1 MIFGKIRE
9 HRRAVALIHHE
20 KLAKL
25 PLEEAV
31 RELRTDPEKGLTQAE
46 ADKRLQD
53 YGYNEIPEKTEPAIV
68 KFLKKFW
75 GPIPWMIE
83 AAAILSFIVKDW
95 NDFWIILTLLTVNA
109 VIEFW
114 QEHKAEN
121 IIAYLKKK
129 MAVYARVLRDM
140 QWTKIPARELVPG
153 DIVRLRIGDIVPA
166 DVRILDDTELQ
177 VDESALTGES
187 LPAKK
192 KKGDVVYS
200 GSVIKRGEA
209 KAVVIGTGLN
219 TYFGKTVQLVNAA
232 KTQSELQKMVIK
244 IGDFLIGAA
253 VVLTTTIFIVGVFV
267 QHHSWIS
274 MLKYA
279 LVLTVASI
287 PAALPAVLSIT
298 MAIGAM
304 ELARKKA
311 IVTKLV
317 AIEELA
323 GVDILCSDKTGT
335 LTKNQLTVEEVIPVG
350 KWKEEDVV
358 FYAALASKE
367 EDKDPI
373 DLAVLNKAEAFGL
386 DMKIGKWKQEKFIPF
401 DPTIKRT
408 EAYVTDGKNKMHVL
422 KGAPQVI
429 LSLANPPEDVKKFVE
444 EKVHELAEKGF
455 RTIAVAVDK
464 GKGIEFVGLIPLYDP
479 PRDDAKQAVSLIQKL
494 GVKVK
499 MVTGDHIAIAKYIA
513 KILGIGEK
521 ARTMDEISK
530 LPGSKKV
537 EAIEQTDVF
546 AQVLPEHKY
555 EIVSALQ
562 EKGHMVAMTGDG
574 VNDAPALK
582 KAHCGI
588 AVAGATDA
596 ARAAA
601 SIVLLEPGISVI
613 ADALRTARRIFQRME
628 SYVLYRITETIRVL
642 IFMALSIL
650 VFGFYPI
657 TATMI
662 ILLALLNDIP
672 ILMIAYDN
680 VEEPKKPAKWQPK
693 KISWLSLAIGVAG
706 VVSSF
711 MALAIALWWYGAAH
725 GMSLMQV
732 VHAIANAGAGDK
744 AGLAALAFIQTFIFL
759 KLIIAG
765 HTTIF
770 VTRSKG
776 WFWQKPWPSKP
787 LFWGVMIT
795 NLIGTVMA
803 VYGWLMPTAIGWGPA
818 IFIWI
823 YANLWM
829 ILNDAVKQWIGKKLG
844 VDVEEANT

>member
-1 MIFGKIRE
+1 MNRDSGKE
-9 HRRAVALIHHE
+9 HRRSVALLHHE
-20 KLAKL
+20 KLSKI
-25 PLEEAV
+25 PLEDAIK
-31 RELRTDPEKGLTQAE
+31 ELKTDPERGLSRAE

-53 YGYNEIPEKTEPAIV
+53 YGYNEIPEKKVHPLV

-83 AAAILSFIVKDW
+83 AAAVLAAISHDWEDFGIIVV
-95 NDFWIILTLLTVNA
+95 LLVINA
-109 VIEFW
+109 IVEFW

-121 IIAYLKKK
+121 IIEYLKQK

-140 QWTKIPARELVPG
+140 QWTEIPARELVPG

-166 DVRILDDTELQ
+166 DVRILEDVELS

-219 TYFGKTVQLVNAA
+219 TYFGKTVQLVNEAQ
-232 KTQSELQKMVIK
+232 TVSELQKMVIK
-244 IGDFLIGAA
+244 IGDFLIILA
-253 VVLTTTIFIVGVFV
+253 VILTAIIFLVGVFV
-267 QHHSWIS
+267 QHHSWLY
-274 MLKYA
+274 MLRYA

-304 ELARKKA
+304 ELARKQA

-323 GVDILCSDKTGT
+323 GVDVLCSDKTGT
-335 LTKNQLTVEEVIPVG
+335 LTKNKLTVEEVIPVG
-350 KWKEEDVV
+350 SWKSKDVIL
-358 FYAALASKE
+358 FAALASKE
-367 EDKDPI
+367 ENKDPI
-373 DLAVLNKAEAFGL
+373 DVAILDKAEEMGL
-386 DMKIGKWKQEKFIPF
+386 DRDLMKWKQEKFIPF
-401 DPTIKRT
+401 DPVIKRT
-408 EAYVTDGKNKMHVL
+408 EAYVTDGKKKLHVM

-429 LSLANPPEDVKKFVE
+429 LGMCGVGDKVK
-444 EKVHELAEKGF
+444 EKINQTVHELAQKGF
-455 RTIAVAVDK
+455 RTIAVAVDR
-464 GKGIEFVGLIPLYDP
+464 GKGPEFVGIIPLFDP
-479 PRDDAKQAVSLIQKL
+479 PRDDAKDAVSLIQKL
-494 GVKVK
+494 GVTVK

-513 KILGIGEK
+513 KILGIGER
-521 ARTMDEISK
+521 ARTMDEIEK
-530 LPGSKKV
+530 LPREQKIS
-537 EAIEQTDVF
+537 AIENTDVF
-546 AQVLPEHKY
+546 AQVLPEHKF

-601 SIVLLEPGISVI
+601 AIVLLQPGISVI
-613 ADALRTARRIFQRME
+613 ADALKTARKIFQRME
-628 SYVLYRITETIRVL
+628 SYVIYRITETVRVL

-680 VEEPKKPAKWQPK
+680 VKEMDRPARWQPN
-693 KISWLSLAIGVAG
+693 KISAISLAIGVTG
-706 VVSSF
+706 VISSF
-711 MALAIALWWYGAAH
+711 LALAIALWWYGAMH
-725 GMSLMQV
+725 GMSLAQV
-732 VHAIANAGAGDK
+732 VHAIATEGK
-744 AGLAALAFIQTFIFL
+744 AGVVGTAALAFIQTFIFL

-776 WFWQKPWPSKP
+776 WFWEKPWPSGP

-795 NLIGTVMA
+795 NVIGTLLA

-829 ILNDAVKQWIGKKLG
+829 IVNDVVKQYVGRKLKI
-844 VDVEEANT
+844 DVEGAA

>member
-1 MIFGKIRE
+1 MVTFGKSK
-9 HRRAVALIHHE
+9 HRRSVALLHHE
-20 KLAKL
+20 KLAKI
-25 PLEEAV
+25 PLDEAL
-31 RELRTDPEKGLTQAE
+31 RELKTDPERGLSQAE
-46 ADKRLQD
+46 ADKRIQD
-53 YGYNEIPEKTEPAIV
+53 YGYNEIPEKKEHPVV

-83 AAAILSFIVKDW
+83 AAAVLAAVSHDW
-95 NDFWIILTLLTVNA
+95 EDFAIISTLLIVNA
-109 VIEFW
+109 VVEFW

-121 IIAYLKKK
+121 IIEYLKQK

-166 DVRILDDTELQ
+166 DVRILEDVELS

-200 GSVIKRGEA
+200 GSIIKRGET

-219 TYFGKTVQLVNAA
+219 TYFGKTVQLVNEAQ
-232 KTQSELQKMVIK
+232 TVSELQKMVIK
-244 IGDFLIGAA
+244 IGDFLIALA
-253 VVLTTTIFIVGVFV
+253 VILTTIIFLVGVFI
-267 QHHSWIS
+267 QHHSWMY
-274 MLKYA
+274 MLRYA

-304 ELARKKA
+304 ELARKQA

-323 GVDILCSDKTGT
+323 GVDVLCSDKTGT
-335 LTKNQLTVEEVIPVG
+335 LTKNKLSVEEVIPVG
-350 KWKEEDVV
+350 KWGDEDVV

-373 DLAVLNKAEAFGL
+373 DTAVLDKAEQ
-386 DMKIGKWKQEKFIPF
+386 IGIDRRLMEWRQEKFVPF

-408 EAYVTDGKNKMHVL
+408 EAYVTNGKEKMHVM

-429 LSLANPPEDVKKFVE
+429 LSLCKVDEKTRKEVE
-444 EKVHELAEKGF
+444 AKVHELAQKGF
-455 RTIAVAVDK
+455 RTIAVAVDR
-464 GKGIEFVGLIPLYDP
+464 GNGPELVGIIPLFDP
-479 PRDDAKQAVSLIQKL
+479 PRDDAKNAVSLIQKL

-513 KILGIGEK
+513 KILGIGDR
-521 ARTMDEISK
+521 ANTMDDIEK
-530 LPGSKKV
+530 LPDEQKV
-537 EAIEQTDVF
+537 KAIEDTDVF
-546 AQVLPEHKY
+546 AQVLPEHKF

-562 EKGHMVAMTGDG
+562 KRGHMVAMTGDG

-601 SIVLLEPGISVI
+601 SIVLLQPGISVI
-613 ADALRTARRIFQRME
+613 ADALRTARKIFQRME
-628 SYVLYRITETIRVL
+628 SYVIYRITETIRVL

-680 VEEPKKPAKWQPK
+680 VKELDKPAKWQPN
-693 KISWLSLAIGVAG
+693 KISAISLAIGVAG

-711 MALAIALWWYGAAH
+711 LALAIALWWYGAMH
-725 GMSLMQV
+725 GMTLAQV
-732 VHAIANAGAGDK
+732 VHAIATEGK
-744 AGLAALAFIQTFIFL
+744 AGVVGTAALAFIQTFIFL

-776 WFWQKPWPSKP
+776 WFWEKPWPSGP
-787 LFWGVMIT
+787 LFWGIMIT
-795 NLIGTVMA
+795 NIIGTLLA
-803 VYGWLMPTAIGWGPA
+803 VYGWLMPAAIGWGPA

-829 ILNDAVKQWIGKKLG
+829 IINDAVKQYVGRKLNI
-844 VDVEEANT
+844 DVEGAA